1 MKNDYERQREKV
13 FSIFYSR
20 KMVTIATSC
29 FHPGRVKCG
38 LNSAFLPRDPVRT
51 SGSAGESAVRR
62 EHSVHSQS
70 QEKPWWVGPPAAAGR
85 HRDGPGKREV
95 AATLCTVTSGEHSL

>member
-1 MKNDYERQREKV
+1 MKGKEKKC
-13 FSIFYSR
+13 FLFFTLA

-29 FHPGRVKCG
+29 FHPGRVKYG
-38 LNSAFLPRDPVRT
+38 LNSAFLPRDPGRT
-51 SGSAGESAVRR
+51 SGSAGESAMRR

-95 AATLCTVTSGEHSL
+95 AATHCTVTSGEHSL